1 MRDRSSGR
9 GTIGVGIGRNLK
21 NTPNLVSKDIFTA
34 SKIGFDTTVGLLKLT
49 WIALV
54 NAISTGTHSLTHS
67 LTHLLTHL
75 LTYSHTYS
83 GFSGNEIG
91 GPIAIVKAGAELAH
105 TSSVA
110 LIQFMISLS
119 VNLAVLNAL
128 PVPALDGGQLA
139 LVAVEKIRNK
149 KLPRRYALT
158 HSLTESHSLTHSLT
172 YSLTYLL
179 TYLLT
184 HLLTHLVR
192 RK

>member
-1 MRDRSSGR
+1 M
-9 GTIGVGIGRNLK
+9 
-21 NTPNLVSKDIFTA
+21 
-34 SKIGFDTTVGLLKLT
+34 
-49 WIALV
+49 
-54 NAISTGTHSLTHS
+54 
-67 LTHLLTHL
+67 
-75 LTYSHTYS
+75 
-83 GFSGNEIG
+83 
-91 GPIAIVKAGAELAH
+91 KAGAELAH

>member
-1 MRDRSSGR
+1 MDR
-9 GTIGVGIGRNLK
+9 
-21 NTPNLVSKDIFTA
+21 A
-34 SKIGFDTTVGLLKLT
+34 SECYLNGYSL
-49 WIALV
+49 
-54 NAISTGTHSLTHS
+54 THSLTGSLTHSLTYS
-67 LTHLLTHL
+67 LTHLLTH
-75 LTYSHTYS
+75 S

-139 LVAVEKIRNK
+139 LVALEKIRNK

-158 HSLTESHSLTHSLT
+158 HLLTYSLTYSLTHSLT
-172 YSLTYLL
+172 
-179 TYLLT
+179 
-184 HLLTHLVR
+184 
-192 RK
+192 